1 MHRPML
7 HLPRFKS
14 FALAALAAPALML
27 TQPARAMYGAS
38 LLLTSTHGEAYTC
51 RATVLSRH
59 DDQLVA
65 RSDYLRV
72 DWWGALFSFGGDGV
86 LPVAANGDTPRFG
99 WLGLTCWAAS
109 HDPAGVHP
117 PAGTPSYTVWLNHQD
132 PAWQAPSP
140 DGHGFVR
147 TLPRDDRTLQLQIRR
162 TADPAR
168 MFQISQAW
176 LRLWQFPSDE
186 DVKYSSL
193 IHRHLELD

>member
-1 MHRPML
+1 MHQPML

-27 TQPARAMYGAS
+27 TQPAHAMYGAS
-38 LLLTSTHGEAYTC
+38 LSLTSTQGEAYTC

-59 DDQLVA
+59 DDHVIA

-72 DWWGALFSFGGDGV
+72 DGWGAHFAFGDDGV

-109 HDPAGVHP
+109 HEFAGVQP

-140 DGHGFVR
+140 NGHGFVR
-147 TLPRDDRTLQLQIRR
+147 TLPRDDRTLHLQIRR

-168 MFQISQAW
+168 MYQISRAW
-176 LRLWQFPSDE
+176 LRRWPFASAQ
-186 DVKYSSL
+186 DVEYSSL
-193 IHRHLELD
+193 MHHHLDLD